1 MLNRSIFGDSLVYS
15 VFILFWRR
23 LLPRNSSFKH
33 SDSWQRL
40 FIVSKSIQ
48 ISLLCVHARE
58 SSLPYVL
65 LEKKQSQIPGF
76 PGGSDSKVSTC
87 IERDVGSIPGLED
100 PLEKDMATHPNIL
113 AWEIPWTE
121 EPDGLQS
128 MESQRVGHGSVTKQQ
143 PQIPLFLWSL
153 TFLSV
158 TKTQK
163 NQA

>member
-1 MLNRSIFGDSLVYS
+1 MIREPLKLESLAVSRLPIEQLVKNPPAMQETQSYS
-15 VFILFWRR
+15 WVQKIPLRKDRLTTPVFL
-23 LLPRNSSFKH
+23 
-33 SDSWQRL
+33 
-40 FIVSKSIQ
+40 
-48 ISLLCVHARE
+48 
-58 SSLPYVL
+58 
-65 LEKKQSQIPGF
+65 GF